1 MIKCHQ
7 IKHPNAELDYS
18 RKTTDVMRHGFFKFY
33 SLSDRFGLFS
43 IYLTEIICKA
53 NKKQGRTDNFFFLDA
68 PTINSR
74 RETSL
79 FKLTSHRMIVDVL
92 NGKITR
98 INPNSF
104 LVRDFK
110 LELLF

>member
-1 MIKCHQ
+1 MGSSNSTHYQ
-7 IKHPNAELDYS
+7 TDLDYFPS
-18 RKTTDVMRHGFFKFY
+18 TLQRSYAKPTKNRV
-33 SLSDRFGLFS
+33 
-43 IYLTEIICKA
+43 EQII
-53 NKKQGRTDNFFFLDA
+53 FFLDA